1 MAHSAIGD
9 VMAQQRVNVKK
20 VDAAARR
27 QEFQKQQRRRAL
39 IRRAVFGVVLLSAAA
54 GTGYCVI
61 TDRQF
66 QAGVVTAT
74 YPAAQH
80 LPGSL
85 TYRETPPLGG
95 AHNVAWQNCGIYT
108 VPIHQEHAVHSLEH
122 GAVWITYRPDLP
134 AADVQRLQTLASDD
148 YMLLSPYP
156 GLPAPVVA
164 SAWNNQMQMTGVDDP
179 RLPQFIRRF
188 KNNPGTTPEFGASC
202 LGGISTTADVN
213 TLNNGGGPMMR

>member
-1 MAHSAIGD
+1 
-9 VMAQQRVNVKK
+9 MAQQRVNVKK
-20 VDAAARR
+20 ADAAARR

-39 IRRAVFGVVLLSAAA
+39 IRRTVFGVVLLSAAA

-61 TDRQF
+61 TERQF
-66 QAGVVTAT
+66 SAGVVTAT
-74 YPAAQH
+74 YPPAQH
-80 LPGSL
+80 LPGHL

-156 GLPAPVVA
+156 GLTAPVVA

-179 RLPQFIRRF
+179 RLAQFIRRF
-188 KNNPGTTPEFGASC
+188 KNNPSTTPEFGASC
-202 LGGISTTADVN
+202 LGGISTTADAN

>member
-1 MAHSAIGD
+1 
-9 VMAQQRVNVKK
+9 MAQQRANVKK

-27 QEFQKQQRRRAL
+27 QEFQKQQRRRSM
-39 IRRAVFGVVLLSAAA
+39 IRRTVFGVVLLSAAA

-61 TDRQF
+61 ADRQF

-80 LPGSL
+80 LPGRL

-95 AHNVAWQNCGIYT
+95 PHNVAWQNCGIYT

-134 AADVQRLQTLASDD
+134 AADVQKLQTLASDD

-156 GLPAPVVA
+156 GLTAPVVA

-179 RLPQFIRRF
+179 RLAQFIRRF
-188 KNNPGTTPEFGASC
+188 KNNPSTTPEFGASC
-202 LGGISTTADVN
+202 LGGISTTADMN